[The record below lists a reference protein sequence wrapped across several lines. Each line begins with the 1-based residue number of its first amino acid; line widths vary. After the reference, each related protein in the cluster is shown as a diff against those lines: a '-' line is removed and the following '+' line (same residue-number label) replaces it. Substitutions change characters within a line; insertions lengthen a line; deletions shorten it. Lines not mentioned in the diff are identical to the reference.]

1 MTDFNNGE
9 NPQKQS
15 ISGSGYA
22 YVNIPPGMMPSVPVD
37 EENIDFNEL
46 LAIFFRR
53 WKIMLFSFIAVFV
66 AICFV
71 TIFTT
76 PVYQSTARILVSSD
90 TGRRSSS
97 DELPLISDLMGI
109 TQARS
114 VQTQIEILKSD
125 PIQEGALN
133 RLNRR
138 DREAL
143 KNFSHVDIKTVKD
156 ADIIDITV
164 SSYSPK
170 AAATLANAICTQYI
184 DDNQQGNRQQ
194 TNAAAAYVGVQ
205 MEIVKKKLDKARLD
219 LKKYK
224 EKNCTLDLTA
234 ETQQKVV
241 QLGQLEADLNKS
253 KADNASYISQWSAM
267 KGIVSGME
275 RDQIA
280 STTIAANPT
289 VDQIKTELTRL
300 ELSRISMLQDYSTES
315 PEIKR
320 VDRQIAEAKQRLTK
334 EAATEVRSQQKSL
347 NIVKQSLT
355 QDTAVIQ
362 SNIWASESRTA
373 ALESAAA
380 GVRNNLS
387 KLPEQEYRLAQLTTD
402 LGVLNQTYQMLNE
415 KYQSLRISEQAR
427 LANARILAPA
437 RPDTLPV
444 KPQKSRNLALAFV
457 LGLMVAAGVGF
468 LIDRI
473 DDRIYSEADIQ
484 SIVSKP
490 ILACIPYVAE
500 EDKRLLSDMDKKCS
514 YILLESFRMLRS
526 NITFMGV
533 DKPIKSLVI
542 TSCEPNEG
550 KTTTAINLATAMAMD
565 GNKVILVDAD
575 LRHPSVH
582 KMMQIQGNVGF
593 TNIVTGAM
601 SLQDALQE
609 TAVHNL
615 FVLAAGPT
623 PPNPPEFLNTRAS
636 RECLESIFEAADFVV
651 IDCPPAMI
659 MPDAQVVARVADAV
673 MMVVSIGK
681 ASKQAVIRTSETAAK
696 SGANFLGV
704 IMNKIGAKA
713 GGYYGYYGY
722 YGYHGYYHKQM
733 EKYEKYYAKKNE

>member
-1 MTDFNNGE
+1 MSESANNQ
-9 NPQKQS
+9 PKPA
-15 ISGSGYA
+15 SGYG
-22 YVNIPPGMMPSVPVD
+22 YVSINMPSGMMPAASAD
-37 EENIDFNEL
+37 EDSIDLHEL
-46 LAIFFRR
+46 IAIFFRR
-53 WKIMLFSFIAVFV
+53 WKIMLIFFAVVFIA
-66 AICFV
+66 ICLL
-71 TIFTT
+71 TILTR
-76 PVYQSTARILVSSD
+76 PVYQSTAKILVNSD
-90 TGRRSSS
+90 TSRRSNS

-114 VQTQIEILKSD
+114 VQTQIEILKSV
-125 PIQEGALN
+125 PIQEGALS
-133 RLNRR
+133 RLNNS
-138 DREAL
+138 DREIL
-143 KNFSHVDIKTVKD
+143 KSFSDIDIKAVKD
-156 ADIIDITV
+156 ADIIDIAV
-164 SSYSPK
+164 SSHSPR
-170 AAATLANAICTQYI
+170 AAAALANAICAQYI
-184 DDNQQGNRQQ
+184 DENQQDNRQQ
-194 TNAAAAYVGVQ
+194 TSAAAAYVGVQ
-205 MEIVKKKLDKARLD
+205 MKTIKEKLDKARLG

-224 EKNCTLDLTA
+224 EKKGTLDLTA
-234 ETQQKVV
+234 ETQQKVA

-253 KADNASYISQWSAM
+253 KADNAGYKSQLKAM
-267 KGIVSGME
+267 KGIVSGMKG
-275 RDQIA
+275 DQIA

-300 ELSRISMLQDYSTES
+300 ELSRISMLQDYSAES

-334 EAATEVRSQQKSL
+334 EAATEVRSQQRSL
-347 NIVKQSLT
+347 NTVKQSLT
-355 QDTAVIQ
+355 QDTALIQ
-362 SNIWASESRTA
+362 SNIWASEARTA

-380 GVRNNLS
+380 GIRNNLS

-402 LGVLNQTYQMLNE
+402 LGVLDQTYRMLNE

-427 LANARILAPA
+427 LASACILAPA
-437 RPDTLPV
+437 RPDILPI
-444 KPQKSRNLALAFV
+444 KPQKSRNLAVAFI
-457 LGLMVAAGVGF
+457 LGLMIAAGVGF
-468 LIDRI
+468 LVDRM

-484 SIVSKP
+484 SLLSKP
-490 ILACIPYVAE
+490 ILAHIPYVEEAE
-500 EDKRLLSDMDKKCS
+500 KCLLSGMEKKHS

-550 KTTTAINLATAMAMD
+550 KSTTAINLATAMAMD
-565 GNKVILVDAD
+565 GKKVILVDAD
-575 LRHPSVH
+575 LRRPSVH

-593 TNIVTGAM
+593 TNVVTGAI

-636 RECLESIFEAADFVV
+636 REALKSIFEAADFVV